1 MSIREASNEER
12 DAAVPITIVRG
23 DATAD
28 ELAAVVAVVSEH
40 YVTEHAEAVA
50 DEPRRSA
57 WALSQRALREPLR
70 RELGW
75 NRSPC

>member
-1 MSIREASNEER
+1 MSIREEPDQER
-12 DAAVPITIVRG
+12 DAAVPISIVRG

-28 ELAAVVAVVSEH
+28 EVAAVVAVVSEH

-70 RELGW
+70 PELGW

>member
-1 MSIREASNEER
+1 MSNRDEPDQER
-12 DAAVPITIVRG
+12 DPAVPITIVRG
-23 DATAD
+23 DATAE

>member
-1 MSIREASNEER
+1 MSTREPAPEDREP
-12 DAAVPITIVRG
+12 AVPIHIVRG
-23 DATAD
+23 DATA
-28 ELAAVVAVVSEH
+28 EEIAAVVAVVAEH

-75 NRSPC
+75 NRTPC

>member
-1 MSIREASNEER
+1 MSTREPASEER
-12 DAAVPITIVRG
+12 EPAVPISIVRG
-23 DATAD
+23 DATA
-28 ELAAVVAVVSEH
+28 EEIAAVVAVVAEH

-50 DEPRRSA
+50 EESQRSA

-75 NRSPC
+75 NRTPC